1 MSFYDEDDEICD
13 AAVSE
18 AEVNH
23 YRALYGMPEIQ
34 NEDNEEAGEDDEGD
48 EEGGDAGSNDQDD
61 EPLDAKAKL
70 DRLLGIA
77 PKPKAEAE
85 TLSGEEKP
93 TLADSS
99 IKEVVKDGDEVLVV
113 TKKPRLTDNGLA
125 NYVKDALGNKVAYCK
140 EQKLFMLYDENSQ
153 RWVKDKKRHELR
165 IAIRRLLHGLP
176 NKLTTDVKVQDRI
189 YSRIESASVP
199 LTVAKELEIIVQQ
212 RVLQEFDAE
221 IHLFGVENGVIELA
235 TGVFRSGRAE
245 DLITK
250 TAAVKYDPNARC
262 PEFEKFIAEIMLGQQ
277 DLIDYLQTMI
287 GYFLLGDNPE
297 NLILFLLG
305 RGANGKTVLLNVIES
320 LFGAYANAI
329 PITVMIKTQRE
340 TVGDDIMSIVGYR
353 LLTSRELEKDDR
365 MNAAKI
371 KRLVGNDSESARHLY
386 SEHERVRVKGKF
398 VIATNEIPK
407 IEDRS
412 NGFWRRFKVIP
423 FLRIFQEEEQ
433 NKRYEELL
441 LQEKAGILNW
451 ALAGYHQYVQQGLVE
466 PETCRKLKADI
477 RGEVNP
483 VEDFISQYYEPS
495 AAERVGARSL
505 HAHYTE
511 WAEKTPHAPTLS
523 ERRLAAELLK
533 LGIARYRPQGT
544 CYGLKLKQEVAEDE
558 VALAA

>member
-1 MSFYDEDDEICD
+1 MSFHDVDDEISD
-13 AAVSE
+13 
-18 AEVNH
+18 AEVTKAEINH
-23 YRALYGMPEIQ
+23 YRALSGMPEIE
-34 NEDNEEAGEDDEGD
+34 NEDDEEAGEDAREEHEG
-48 EEGGDAGSNDQDD
+48 SHDQDD
-61 EPLDAKAKL
+61 EPLDAREKL

-77 PKPKAEAE
+77 PKPKAVPKAVAE
-85 TLSGEEKP
+85 TLSAQEKP
-93 TLADSS
+93 TLAANQD
-99 IKEVVKDGDEVLVV
+99 VVNEGDEVLLV
-113 TKKPRLTDNGLA
+113 TEKPRLTDTGLA
-125 NYVKDALGNKVAYCK
+125 NYVNDELRDRVAYCK
-140 EQKLFMLYDENSQ
+140 EQTLFVLYDENSQ
-153 RWVKDKKRHELR
+153 RWIKDKRRHALR
-165 IAIRRLLHGLP
+165 IAIRRILHGLP
-176 NKLTTDVKVQDRI
+176 QKLTADVKVQDSI
-189 YSRIESASVP
+189 YKRIESASVP
-199 LTVAKELEIIVQQ
+199 GTIAKEMEIIVQG
-212 RVLQEFDAE
+212 RLIQEFDDN
-221 IHLFGVENGVIELA
+221 IHLFGVENGVIDLA
-235 TGVFRSGRAE
+235 TGQFRSGRAE

-371 KRLVGNDSESARHLY
+371 KRLVGNDPESARNLY
-386 SEHERVRVKGKF
+386 SEHECVRVKGKF
-398 VIATNEIPK
+398 VIATNEIPR
-407 IEDRS
+407 IEDDS
-412 NGFWRRFKVIP
+412 DGFWRRFKVIP
-423 FLRIFQEEEQ
+423 FLRVFKEQEQ
-433 NKRYEELL
+433 NKRYEDLL

-451 ALAGYHQYVQQGLVE
+451 ALAGYHKYVQQGLVE
-466 PETCRKLKADI
+466 PNTCRQLKAEI

-483 VEDFISQYYEPS
+483 VENFISQYYEPS

-511 WAEKTPHAPTLS
+511 WAEKTPNAPTLS

-544 CYGLKLKQEVAEDE
+544 CYGLKLKQEVAEEE
-558 VALAA
+558 VALSA

>member
-1 MSFYDEDDEICD
+1 MSFHDADDEISD
-13 AAVSE
+13 AEVSE

-34 NEDNEEAGEDDEGD
+34 NEDNEEAGEDDEG
-48 EEGGDAGSNDQDD
+48 EEEGDAGSNDQDD
-61 EPLDAKAKL
+61 EPLDARAKL
-70 DRLLGIA
+70 DRLLGIT
-77 PKPKAEAE
+77 PKTKAIPKAVAE

-165 IAIRRLLHGLP
+165 IAIRRILHGLP
-176 NKLTTDVKVQDRI
+176 NKLTTDVKAQDRI

-199 LTVAKELEIIVQQ
+199 LTVAKEMEIIVQQ
-212 RVLQEFDAE
+212 RLIQEFDDN
-221 IHLFGVENGVIELA
+221 IHLFGVENGVIDLA
-235 TGVFRSGRAE
+235 TGGFRSGRAE

-262 PEFEKFIAEIMLGQQ
+262 PEFEKFIAEIMLGKK
-277 DLIDYLQTMI
+277 DMIDYLQTMI

-320 LFGAYANAI
+320 LFGAYSNAI

-340 TVGDDIMSIVGYR
+340 TVGDDIMSIVGFR

-398 VIATNEIPK
+398 VIATNEIPR
-407 IEDRS
+407 IEDDS
-412 NGFWRRFKVIP
+412 DGFWRRFKVIP
-423 FLRIFQEEEQ
+423 FLRVFQEEEQ

-441 LQEKAGILNW
+441 MQEKAGILNW
-451 ALAGYHQYVQQGLVE
+451 ALAGYHKYVG
-466 PETCRKLKADI
+466 
-477 RGEVNP
+477 
-483 VEDFISQYYEPS
+483 
-495 AAERVGARSL
+495 
-505 HAHYTE
+505 
-511 WAEKTPHAPTLS
+511 
-523 ERRLAAELLK
+523 
-533 LGIARYRPQGT
+533 GI
-544 CYGLKLKQEVAEDE
+544 
-558 VALAA
+558 

>member
-1 MSFYDEDDEICD
+1 M
-13 AAVSE
+13 
-18 AEVNH
+18 
-23 YRALYGMPEIQ
+23 
-34 NEDNEEAGEDDEGD
+34 
-48 EEGGDAGSNDQDD
+48 
-61 EPLDAKAKL
+61 
-70 DRLLGIA
+70 
-77 PKPKAEAE
+77 
-85 TLSGEEKP
+85 
-93 TLADSS
+93 
-99 IKEVVKDGDEVLVV
+99 
-113 TKKPRLTDNGLA
+113 A
-125 NYVKDALGNKVAYCK
+125 NYVNDELRDRVAYCK
-140 EQKLFMLYDENSQ
+140 EQTLFVLYDENSQ
-153 RWVKDKKRHELR
+153 RWIKDKRRHALR
-165 IAIRRLLHGLP
+165 VAIRRILHGLP
-176 NKLTTDVKVQDRI
+176 QKLTADVKVQDSI
-189 YSRIESASVP
+189 YKRIESASVP
-199 LTVAKELEIIVQQ
+199 GTIAKEMEIIVQG
-212 RVLQEFDAE
+212 RLIQEFDDN
-221 IHLFGVENGVIELA
+221 IHLFGVENGVIDLA
-235 TGVFRSGRAE
+235 TGEFRSGRAE

-320 LFGAYANAI
+320 LFGAYSNSI

-371 KRLVGNDSESARHLY
+371 KRLVGNDPESARNLY
-386 SEHERVRVKGKF
+386 SEHECVRVKGKF
-398 VIATNEIPK
+398 VIATNEIPR
-407 IEDRS
+407 IEDDS
-412 NGFWRRFKVIP
+412 DGFWRRFKVIP
-423 FLRIFQEEEQ
+423 FLRVFQEQEQ
-433 NKRYEELL
+433 NKRYEDLL

-451 ALAGYHQYVQQGLVE
+451 ALAGYHKYVQQGLVE
-466 PETCRKLKADI
+466 PNTCRQLKAEI

-483 VEDFISQYYEPS
+483 VENFISQYYEPS

-511 WAEKTPHAPTLS
+511 WAEKTPNAPTLS

-544 CYGLKLKQEVAEDE
+544 CYGLKLKQEVAEEE